1 MNLKKPPQRD
11 WNIFL
16 NWKIFPKGIFRI
28 EKLLISFCVQGE
40 LSFMVNGVH
49 HILSNDRI
57 FICNLNSILKIE
69 HKSPNFK
76 SYDLLLS
83 EATINNIVPIT
94 EMHWN
99 KKIFIGKHPILNI
112 DSSQK
117 NLFTNYFLLLEE
129 QRNLSISMGDFSI
142 EESTRLILQAMF
154 NDLRK
159 EREKLEF
166 IPLYPISTKE
176 SYFLSF
182 VKKLQQR
189 GMHKHSVQHYANEL
203 HISTKHLNHICKQVC
218 GRSAYR
224 FIEEHLTENIMYSLT
239 LTDKSVKEISNE
251 FGFSN
256 PSVFSKYVKRTMG
269 DSPSNLRNNKH
280 TLCYKKNKP

>member
-1 MNLKKPPQRD
+1 MKLKEIHQRSWD
-11 WNIFL
+11 ISL
-16 NWKIFPKGIFRI
+16 NWLILPEDIFRI

-49 HILSNDRI
+49 HTLSNNRI
-57 FICNLNSILKIE
+57 FISSLNSILKIE
-69 HKSPNFK
+69 HKSPDFK
-76 SYDLLLS
+76 SYDLILS

-99 KKIFIGKHPILNI
+99 KKIFISNHPILNI

-117 NLFTNYFLLLEE
+117 NLFTNYFLLLKE
-129 QRNLSISMGDFSI
+129 QRDRSMGDII
-142 EESTRLILQAMF
+142 EESTILILQAILI
-154 NDLRK
+154 DLRK

-182 VKKLQQR
+182 VRKLQQR
-189 GMHKHSVQHYANEL
+189 GMHKHSVQYYANEL
-203 HISTKHLNHICKQVC
+203 HISTKHLNHICKQVN
-218 GRSAYR
+218 GQSAYKL
-224 FIEEHLTENIMYSLT
+224 IGEYLMEDIMYSLT
-239 LTDKSVKEISNE
+239 FTDKSIKEISNE

-256 PSVFSKYVKRTMG
+256 SSVFSKYVKRNLG
-269 DSPSNLRNNKH
+269 DSPSNLRNNKRH
-280 TLCYKKNKP
+280 TILPRK